1 MSSRLT
7 SLPPRTICEVAAAPR
22 HADGLWGEL
31 TNVVM
36 AASSS
41 LGEELGELV
50 SPQYR
55 DYLAAEELGRAGDCS
70 SLHPA
75 CPTSFF
81 SFI

>member
-1 MSSRLT
+1 MLSDPVP
-7 SLPPRTICEVAAAPR
+7 PPRAICEVAATPD
-22 HADGLWGEL
+22 HHDGLFGEVM
-31 TNVVM
+31 NVVM

-55 DYLAAEELGRAGDCS
+55 DYLAAEELGRARNCS

-81 SFI
+81 TYV